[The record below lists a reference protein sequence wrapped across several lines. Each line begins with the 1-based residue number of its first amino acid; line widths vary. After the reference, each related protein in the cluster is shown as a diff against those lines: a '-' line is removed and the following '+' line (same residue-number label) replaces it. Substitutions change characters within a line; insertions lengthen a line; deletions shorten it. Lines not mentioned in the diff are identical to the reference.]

1 MQETARR
8 LICEAREPGHGSPA
22 SRLAKAVIRQARLAR
37 ALHMNMATQDLLE
50 REQEAPGTGSGALK
64 R

>member
-22 SRLAKAVIRQARLAR
+22 SRLAEAVIRQARLAR
-37 ALHMNMATQDLLE
+37 ALHMGMATRDLLDSD
-50 REQEAPGTGSGALK
+50 QGDPGSGSGALK